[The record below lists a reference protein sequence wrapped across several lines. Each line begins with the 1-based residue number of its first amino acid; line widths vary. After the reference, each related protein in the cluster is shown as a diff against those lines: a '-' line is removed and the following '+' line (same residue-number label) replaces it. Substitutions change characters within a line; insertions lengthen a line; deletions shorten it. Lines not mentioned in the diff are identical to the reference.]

1 MVKERIGH
9 IIMKKIKLVQLAVLS
24 SITVSAIYGINKA
37 ISIFANAQA
46 ALTNPKGLQFQWRFG
61 NIFYT
66 KQGEGKPI
74 LLIHDLTCGSSD
86 MEWKSIVNT
95 YAKDHTVYTLD
106 LLGCGRSDKPA
117 MTYTNYMYV
126 QLITDFITNVIG
138 HRTDVCVTGKSASIV
153 LMACYN
159 DDTLFDKIML
169 INPSPIESP
178 SSSKINTKLSKLLLE
193 MPLIGTLLFNI
204 KNTRQAYRN
213 LFEKEYFYNPFAVRN
228 SFISNYYDASHF
240 GTNTSKYLFASIDA
254 NYIGINTTRAVKDI
268 NNSIFV
274 LSGEYDKYSREIAA
288 DYLELN
294 PSIEIS
300 TINKTKHLPQLE
312 NPNAV
317 LNAMSIFFN

>member
-1 MVKERIGH
+1 
-9 IIMKKIKLVQLAVLS
+9 MKKNKLVQAAALS
-24 SITVSAIYGINKA
+24 TITVGTIYAINKT
-37 ISIFANAQA
+37 ISIFANAGA
-46 ALTNPKGLQFQWRFG
+46 ALSNPKGLQFQWRFG

-86 MEWKSIVNT
+86 LEWKSIVNT
-95 YAKDHTVYTLD
+95 YAKDHTVYTID

-126 QLITDFITNVIG
+126 QLISDFIKNVIG
-138 HRTDVCVTGKSASIV
+138 HRTDVCVTGSSCSMV
-153 LMACYN
+153 LMACFN

-169 INPSPIESP
+169 INPSHIESP

-193 MPLIGTLLFNI
+193 MPLIGTLIFNI

-213 LFEKEYFYNPFAVRN
+213 LFETKYFYNPFAVRH
-228 SFISNYYDASHF
+228 SFVKNYYDASHF

-254 NYIGINTTRAVKDI
+254 NYTGINTSRSVKDI
-268 NNSIFV
+268 NNSIYI
-274 LSGEYDKYSREIAA
+274 LSGEYDDHSREISA

-294 PSIEIS
+294 PSIEVS